1 MKSST
6 SFISS
11 GTVSLPASE
20 DEALLWPVIAQ
31 GDHVRVRKDSGGWV
45 FKEFKRPES
54 CVAFEALIKLRDC
67 LAPGYAIP
75 PMLAARLGYFQRFI
89 DGPAPSR
96 KEAMRHAF
104 RINQNASRFGLY
116 FTDLK
121 TRNLIVG
128 HGVVF
133 VVDTLAVDMSR

>member
-1 MKSST
+1 
-6 SFISS
+6 
-11 GTVSLPASE
+11 
-20 DEALLWPVIAQ
+20 
-31 GDHVRVRKDSGGWV
+31 
-45 FKEFKRPES
+45 
-54 CVAFEALIKLRDC
+54 
-67 LAPGYAIP
+67 
-75 PMLAARLGYFQRFI
+75 
-89 DGPAPSR
+89 
-96 KEAMRHAF
+96 MRHAF